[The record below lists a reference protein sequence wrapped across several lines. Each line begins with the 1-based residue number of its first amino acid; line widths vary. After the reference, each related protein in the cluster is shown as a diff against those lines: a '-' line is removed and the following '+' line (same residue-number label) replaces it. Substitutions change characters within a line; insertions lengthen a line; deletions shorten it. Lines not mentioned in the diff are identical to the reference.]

1 MAQRERFLKNIRDV
15 LWVLRGKRIAVWGLA
30 FKPDTNDVRSSV
42 AIELVHYLLNEGA
55 IVTAYDPQGIGKVR
69 ELNLCKGAIL
79 VDSAL
84 EAVKD
89 TEALVLATEWK

>member
-1 MAQRERFLKNIRDV
+1 
-15 LWVLRGKRIAVWGLA
+15 
-30 FKPDTNDVRSSV
+30 
-42 AIELVHYLLNEGA
+42 VHYLLNEGA